1 MGKKER
7 FVEFKVNGASVQYD
21 KLNSLINISK
31 LNKEYVPI
39 KEAVSGDMVEA
50 IGKEN
55 MFVDE
60 VGDYWSDWDNFVK
73 CVKLIDSGTWL
84 RIRVNIDRIKKDY
97 R

>member
-7 FVEFKVNGASVQYD
+7 FVEFKASGASVRYD

-39 KEAVSGDMVEA
+39 KEAIAGDMVEA

-73 CVKLIDSGTWL
+73 CVKLIDSPP
-84 RIRVNIDRIKKDY
+84 
-97 R
+97 